1 MAIYKLFPSKDSTL
15 YTQNPLMN
23 TGLDEILEAS
33 TYLLNDKA
41 QTSRYLMKFSQNEI
55 NGTYDTYISGS
66 QSNSNI
72 NYLNGNIFSSIVD
85 NPIGLDASVGGAN
98 LFYPLT
104 SSTGNGIGAFVELY
118 TTAGT
123 IASTY
128 IGGIA
133 NENREFRGKNYK
145 PGDKVI
151 ISGLK
156 KATGGFTT
164 ASYTLTAGDFLP
176 KPWGSDLKN
185 YAAVVTNLNSTSY
198 LKVYPI
204 SQSWDMGT
212 GRFGNS
218 PISTN
223 GCSWTASIESKEW
236 FSASNNGVNFAQNT
250 TGSFNVNYGGSGGGT
265 WYTGSNTSKN
275 ITQTQT
281 FTYSDTI
288 DLNVDVTNT
297 VDIWISQSKIITGGD
312 IPNEGFIVKQTSSVE
327 FVPSQSQAS
336 TFKYYS
342 VDTNTIY
349 PPQLEIKFDD
359 FSYFTSSKMNE
370 LYQPEAFIS
379 SYNNDGIYYSESIQ
393 RFRIAAVPQYPAKVF
408 QTASGYLTNYYLPK
422 NSYYSIKDSETNE
435 YVINFD
441 TTYTQIS
448 ADTTSSYFDI
458 YMGGLEPERYY
469 TILLKTTIDNTTKV
483 FNEDIMFKVI
493 NG

>member
-72 NYLNGNIFSSIVD
+72 NYLNGNIFPSIVD
-85 NPIGLDASVGGAN
+85 NPINLSSSVSIN
-98 LFYPLT
+98 LFYPIT
-104 SSTGNGIGAFVELY
+104 ASTGNGIGAYVQLFQSLN
-118 TTAGT
+118 TLSAIILPT
-123 IASTY
+123 
-128 IGGIA
+128 
-133 NENREFRGKNYK
+133 NPKEFRGKGYK
-145 PGDKVI
+145 PGDKI
-151 ISGLK
+151 TIGGLEQIDG
-156 KATGGFTT
+156 TFTT
-164 ASYTLTAGDFLP
+164 ASLLLTANNFIHR
-176 KPWGSDLKN
+176 PWDSDLKN

-275 ITQTQT
+275 IEQTQT

-288 DLNVDVTNT
+288 DLNVNVTNT
-297 VDIWISQSKIITGGD
+297 VDIWISQSKAITGGD

-359 FSYFTSSKMNE
+359 FSYFTSSKMDE

-441 TTYTQIS
+441 TTYTQVS

-469 TILLKTTIDNTTKV
+469 TILLKTTIDSTTKV